1 MGSGAWRIRAKWVWA
16 QAGISGGRGLRRVAR
31 AGRELAGN
39 IRAVADSFYLPLG
52 DGSWRAT
59 SHTTGPWDPRA
70 QHGGPPS
77 ALLGRAIQRC
87 APRDDMVIARF
98 TCEILGAIPVGDVEV
113 SARLT
118 RPGRSVEFLEAV
130 ARAGG
135 KDVARASAWRVLRT
149 SSETIPPQASPPD
162 LPPGPD
168 GPPPSGRGEGYLPAD
183 PPGGA
188 AGAAPSGWVDGYL
201 SAVEWRPV
209 SGQFF
214 ELGPATVWT
223 RLRYPLVPDE
233 EPSSLERVLAVADS
247 GNGLSGV
254 LDITKWL
261 FINPELTVH
270 LHREAAG
277 EWICVA
283 AQTAISAGGSGLATS
298 VLSDLDGQ
306 LGVGAQALLISPRP
320 PGPPPAASAGT

>member
-1 MGSGAWRIRAKWVWA
+1 MLGHPPGTALTKCTAAMDSGAWRIRAKWVWA

-135 KDVARASAWRVLRT
+135 KDVARASAWRVLR
-149 SSETIPPQASPPD
+149 
-162 LPPGPD
+162 
-168 GPPPSGRGEGYLPAD
+168 
-183 PPGGA
+183 
-188 AGAAPSGWVDGYL
+188 
-201 SAVEWRPV
+201 
-209 SGQFF
+209 
-214 ELGPATVWT
+214 
-223 RLRYPLVPDE
+223 
-233 EPSSLERVLAVADS
+233 
-247 GNGLSGV
+247 
-254 LDITKWL
+254 
-261 FINPELTVH
+261 
-270 LHREAAG
+270 
-277 EWICVA
+277 
-283 AQTAISAGGSGLATS
+283 
-298 VLSDLDGQ
+298 
-306 LGVGAQALLISPRP
+306 PRP
-320 PGPPPAASAGT
+320 ARRICHPGRTARPPPARATATCPLTRPAGRPGRPRPAGWTAICPPSNGGR